1 MQPDPQQGPAQR
13 FAHGTR
19 VTATVTGVVMNNG
32 GGRGSRDVFHGAQR
46 VRDDDG
52 FDHWLYPYSD
62 VTPVIVVD
70 PAPPAVA
77 PGQLWMTADGAF
89 MTRISRPELP
99 LRMTPADLTAETGLK
114 TVDTD
119 TFFEIYPDAILLFDP
134 NPPDALE
141 AEPFAIPVAGR
152 EAVNLAEPVPLLL
165 LGGDA
170 KHSKTRSERFCHSK
184 RV

>member
-19 VTATVTGVVMNNG
+19 VTAAVTGVIMNNG

-62 VTPVIVVD
+62 VTPVIVVN
-70 PAPPAVA
+70 PAPPAAA
-77 PGQLWMTADGAF
+77 PGQLWMTADGAY
-89 MTRISRPELP
+89 MARISRTDLP
-99 LRMTPADLTAETGLK
+99 LRMTPADLTEEAGLK
-114 TVDTD
+114 TVDAD
-119 TFFEIYPDAILLFDP
+119 TFFRIYPHALLLFDP

-141 AEPFAIPVAGR
+141 TEPFAIPAGHG
-152 EAVNLAEPVPLLL
+152 EAVDFAEPLL

-170 KHSKTRSERFCHSK
+170 KHSNMRPERFCHSK
-184 RV
+184 RA